1 MVMGSCRVQ
10 MTDAKHIMKQFNL
23 EGVQENFEQVFGDVL
38 LSGEPVKIAGDTGD
52 AVLVSEEVWRG
63 MTETLYLLSIPNMR
77 VSVRAGMREH
87 IATTATDL
95 DL

>member
-1 MVMGSCRVQ
+1 MVMGSCRVK

-23 EGVQENFEQVFGDVL
+23 EDVQENFEQVFDDVL
-38 LSGEPVKIAGDTGD
+38 LSGEPVKIARDTGD
-52 AVLVSEEVWRG
+52 AVLVSEEVWSG
-63 MTETLYLLSIPNMR
+63 MTETLNLLSIPNMR